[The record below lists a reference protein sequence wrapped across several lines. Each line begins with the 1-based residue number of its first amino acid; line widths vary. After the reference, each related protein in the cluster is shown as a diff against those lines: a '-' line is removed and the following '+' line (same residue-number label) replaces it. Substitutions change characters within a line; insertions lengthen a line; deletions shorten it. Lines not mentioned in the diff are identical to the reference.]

1 MLPTVDELQPG
12 THNGPAM
19 DRCLHKYGEFTSG
32 VWRYGCSLPRQL
44 RCSRHEHVKRLR
56 IGFVGP
62 EWRRVCFGWEVGPPQ
77 EQLLPMPNALV
88 VD

>member
-1 MLPTVDELQPG
+1 
-12 THNGPAM
+12 M

-32 VWRYGCSLPRQL
+32 VWRYGCSLPR
-44 RCSRHEHVKRLR
+44 H

>member
-1 MLPTVDELQPG
+1 LALRLQP
-12 THNGPAM
+12 A
-19 DRCLHKYGEFTSG
+19 
-32 VWRYGCSLPRQL
+32 
-44 RCSRHEHVKRLR
+44 